1 VKYTIAYKW
10 LAAVCSSKVKKK
22 ISNFEAEKRYLT
34 DPNSDSW
41 EVILW
46 RA

>member
-10 LAAVCSSKVKKK
+10 LAAVCNSKVKK
-22 ISNFEAEKRYLT
+22 ICNFVAEKRYLT